1 MDVGAA
7 LRDAREQRR
16 LSVDQLSRTT
26 KIGVAT
32 LRAIEQNEIDKL
44 PGGIFTRGFLRA
56 YAREVG
62 LDVEDTVKRYLAQF
76 EPRPDDVVPIRT
88 DDTWL
93 ELTPGI
99 HRETDFDE
107 AGRRAASMRLLFVG
121 VIVALAGYLAFHGLR
136 TPAPP
141 SEAPVERAANEARPR
156 VTVPGPVEIATS
168 GLDDAND
175 ANAPANRR
183 QDLVLLDI
191 RTRGPCWVSATAD
204 GVGVVYRLMQA
215 GERQTIEARNEVVLR
230 IGDPGA
236 LTFLINNMPGRTL
249 GSAGQAVTVR
259 ITAQNYRE
267 FVSA

>member
-26 KIGVAT
+26 KINVAT
-32 LRAIEQNEIDKL
+32 LRAIERNEIDKL

-76 EPRPDDVVPIRT
+76 EHRPDDVVPIRT

-107 AGRRAASMRLLFVG
+107 AGRRAASIRLLFVG
-121 VIVALAGYLAFHGLR
+121 LILALAGYLAFHGLG

-141 SEAPVERAANEARPR
+141 SESPVERAANEALPPS
-156 VTVPGPVEIATS
+156 TVQSHAETAPS
-168 GLDDAND
+168 GFSG
-175 ANAPANRR
+175 ANAPATRR
-183 QDLVLLDI
+183 QDVVLLDI
-191 RTRGPCWVSATAD
+191 RTLGPCWVSATAD
-204 GVGVVYRLMQA
+204 GLSVVYRLMQA
-215 GERQTIEARNEVVLR
+215 GERQTIEARDEVVLR

-236 LTFLINNMPGRTL
+236 FTFLINSMPGRTL
-249 GSAGQAVTVR
+249 GRAGQAVTVR